1 MVEKGDDNR
10 FNNTKSKESPT
21 NYPTYLGTTYF
32 PTLTWPTYS
41 PTSTEDASAATRFPK
56 KKKRNKQAKQQDQLE
71 AAGTTSSSRL
81 ILTSSPVITP
91 TSPPSKW
98 PTSPP
103 SKRPTSPP
111 SKMPTPPPS
120 KRPIITEAP
129 TYNARSPNSSRT
141 WSGSS
146 RGQPY
151 SRRHSSDSTLTKVPT
166 PIPESTDTSER
177 GQPYSRRHSTD
188 PTVSDLEEVRFREL
202 PTGSPTSNAQS
213 PDASPRRPGSSR
225 VQPHSRRHSPVP
237 TVWSGP
243 LKSSEPT
250 PSPSTAAPKGE
261 QTEAA
266 NEDEKKKST
275 KKTESSELIESSD
288 TKTGETKD
296 KTSGSEDKDRDQ
308 TAKLNLSFEVKE
320 VPSPSPVKADSTSKL
335 SLKFYGQGEDDDKG
349 KDDAKGNDDDK
360 DASGPTMSPMTE
372 EPTYFIYPTLTP
384 TEVVEMDTRIPPTY
398 MPTTGTYMPTTENPL
413 SFDSRNR
420 VVGYPTSSSPSSL
433 AVDGE
438 SASIFDK
445 RICPGYP
452 LGFDPLTP
460 QQEQEVVFAYG
471 IQTNAGESIESSVEK
486 IQLWMLEDVASRL
499 LLCPN
504 DGNSISGRLL
514 KDEKGGQF
522 EQLVSRV
529 YYMEDQSVAT
539 LSEFLRSFCTT
550 CCSQDVILL
559 I

>member
-1 MVEKGDDNR
+1 M
-10 FNNTKSKESPT
+10 
-21 NYPTYLGTTYF
+21 
-32 PTLTWPTYS
+32 
-41 PTSTEDASAATRFPK
+41 
-56 KKKRNKQAKQQDQLE
+56 
-71 AAGTTSSSRL
+71 
-81 ILTSSPVITP
+81 
-91 TSPPSKW
+91 
-98 PTSPP
+98 
-103 SKRPTSPP
+103 
-111 SKMPTPPPS
+111 
-120 KRPIITEAP
+120 
-129 TYNARSPNSSRT
+129 
-141 WSGSS
+141 
-146 RGQPY
+146 
-151 SRRHSSDSTLTKVPT
+151 
-166 PIPESTDTSER
+166 
-177 GQPYSRRHSTD
+177 
-188 PTVSDLEEVRFREL
+188 
-202 PTGSPTSNAQS
+202 
-213 PDASPRRPGSSR
+213 
-225 VQPHSRRHSPVP
+225 
-237 TVWSGP
+237 
-243 LKSSEPT
+243 
-250 PSPSTAAPKGE
+250 
-261 QTEAA
+261 
-266 NEDEKKKST
+266 
-275 KKTESSELIESSD
+275 
-288 TKTGETKD
+288 
-296 KTSGSEDKDRDQ
+296 
-308 TAKLNLSFEVKE
+308 
-320 VPSPSPVKADSTSKL
+320 
-335 SLKFYGQGEDDDKG
+335 KFYGQGEDDDKG

-539 LSEFLRSFCTT
+539 LSEFFRSSCTT
-550 CCSQDVILL
+550 VVHKMSSY
-559 I
+559 